1 MVANIITDSTD
12 ALDDMSANW
21 WFLLVIFIVALL
33 DSVIPIVPSE
43 TTVIVGGVAAGQ
55 GNQLLSLVILAGAVG
70 AFAGDNIAY
79 TIGNRFRGR
88 VQRWA
93 DRKPSRQDRLDAA
106 GRQIRKRG
114 GMLLITARFIPGGR
128 TALTLSSGITQQ
140 PRRWFAGWI
149 AVAATIWASYAAI
162 LGFIF
167 GQTFKD
173 NHALAL
179 WLAFGAAI
187 SITALIELIR
197 WLRDRSGRSD
207 AAPAST

>member
-1 MVANIITDSTD
+1 M
-12 ALDDMSANW
+12 
-21 WFLLVIFIVALL
+21 
-33 DSVIPIVPSE
+33 
-43 TTVIVGGVAAGQ
+43 
-55 GNQLLSLVILAGAVG
+55 LSLVILAGAVG

>member
-1 MVANIITDSTD
+1 MIANIITDLTD

-21 WFLLVIFIVALL
+21 WFLLVIFAIALL
-33 DSVIPIVPSE
+33 DSIIPLVPSE
-43 TTVIVGGVAAGQ
+43 TAVIVGGVAAGQ
-55 GNQLLSLVILAGAVG
+55 GNQWLPLVIVAGAVG

-79 TIGNRFRGR
+79 TIGHRFRDR

-93 DRKPSRQDRLDAA
+93 DLKPNRQERLAGA

-140 PRRWFAGWI
+140 PRPWFAGWI
-149 AVAATIWASYAAI
+149 AIAATIWASYAAI

-173 NHALAL
+173 NHTLAL
-179 WLAFGAAI
+179 WLAFAAAI
-187 SITALIELIR
+187 SITGLIELVR
-197 WLRDRSGRSD
+197 WLRGRSEPSE
-207 AAPAST
+207 AASESA